1 MTFIGDV
8 ALVQGR
14 SPSET
19 TTVVL
24 RKCLG
29 CDKQAAEREIDGF
42 LESLSIKPA
51 AFFKDIDADWIQR
64 PFIGQHVFK
73 VVQAAGYGGTEDD
86 LWFAVVGAR
95 APYAIK
101 GRGGQQKKKAAVTKL
116 KTAIKARPNKPRSR
130 RSPS

>member
-8 ALVQGR
+8 ELVEGR
-14 SPSET
+14 SPSKT
-19 TTVVL
+19 TTVIL

-29 CDKQAAEREIDGF
+29 CKTQAGEKEIDGF
-42 LESLSIKPA
+42 LESLSIKPE
-51 AFFKDIDADWIQR
+51 AFFKDIDADWIGK

-86 LWFAVVGAR
+86 LWFAVIGSR

-101 GRGGQQKKKAAVTKL
+101 GRGGQRKESAVTKPKTVL
-116 KTAIKARPNKPRSR
+116 KASQSKLRSR
-130 RSPS
+130 RSPH